1 MDISNFKEMDVNML
15 FSIVNMKLRDEF
27 ESLEEFC
34 RYYDIEQSEFE
45 KKLADGEYSY
55 SKEKKLLF

>member
-27 ESLEEFC
+27 EALEEFC

-45 KKLADGEYSY
+45 KKLEDGGYSY
-55 SKEKKLLF
+55 SKQNNKFR